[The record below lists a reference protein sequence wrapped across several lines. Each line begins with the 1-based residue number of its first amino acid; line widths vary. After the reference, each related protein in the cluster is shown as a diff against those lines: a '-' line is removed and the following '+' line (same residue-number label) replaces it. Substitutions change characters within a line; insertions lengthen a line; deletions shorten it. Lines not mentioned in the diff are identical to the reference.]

1 MPINTNVAVI
11 GCGVMGS
18 AIATRLLER
27 GRSIVVFDL
36 DPEKAG
42 KLAGLG
48 AVAATSA
55 ADAAATAATVILSL
69 NNSVIVREAVLG
81 ASGVA
86 RGAARGTV
94 IVDMSSIDPIATRTL
109 CADTADIGLGWVDA
123 PLSGGAAKALIGKL
137 TVMAGGDQKDFA
149 RAKPVLEDLCE
160 NLTFMG
166 PSGAGQTTK
175 LINQVLCALQFVAVA
190 EATKLALDAGVDAQ
204 RIPAALSGGRA
215 DSAILQEFMGKMA
228 RNDYSPTGRI
238 DNMVKDL
245 DAVQSLARHTG
256 TVMPMTALCMEIHR
270 LLVSAGHGAA
280 DNAAIMR
287 FYDGPRG

>member
-27 GRSIVVFDL
+27 GRSVAVFDL
-36 DPEKAG
+36 DPDKAG
-42 KLAGLG
+42 RLTGRG
-48 AVAATSA
+48 ASAAASA
-55 ADAAATAATVILSL
+55 ADAAATAATVVLSL
-69 NNSVIVREAVLG
+69 NNAATVREAVFG
-81 ASGVA
+81 VSGVA
-86 RGAARGTV
+86 RGAARGTM

-109 CADTADIGLGWVDA
+109 CADAADIGLGWVDA
-123 PLSGGAAKALIGKL
+123 PLSGGAPKALTGKL
-137 TVMAGGDQKDFA
+137 TVMAGGDQRDFA
-149 RAKPVLEDLCE
+149 KARPVLDELCE
-160 NLTFMG
+160 NLTLMG

-175 LINQVLCALQFVAVA
+175 LVNQVLCALQFVTVA

-204 RIPAALSGGRA
+204 RIPAALAGGRA

-228 RNDYSPTGRI
+228 RNDFSPTGRI

-245 DAVQSLARHTG
+245 DAVQTLARHTS
-256 TVMPMTALCMEIHR
+256 TVMPMTSLCMEIHR